1 MQIAKIMLKKNF
13 AVMLTNALADVDL
26 NFPSVQQLLNSI
38 LWPLEHLT
46 KAVTKIGRAST
57 DRKTGDSIG
66 GAALASSAG
75 DEEMAAEDEDAP
87 NLYRNSALDI
97 YEGELEPRHRDNT
110 PSSEGEDQFD
120 DEDADMDDLD
130 EGAMLGSDLSDAS
143 DEDGDVIAKI
153 GRDTDTLEGD
163 HDDKDDVNNE
173 DEDDEEDD
181 EDGNNDEDNED
192 DKDDDDKDDDNH
204 DDHNVHNADLE
215 MEIADRVGGPV
226 GL

>member
-1 MQIAKIMLKKNF
+1 MQIAKIMLEKNF

-57 DRKTGDSIG
+57 DQKTGDSIG
-66 GAALASSAG
+66 GAASASSAG

-87 NLYRNSALDI
+87 DLYRNSALGL
-97 YEGELEPRHRDNT
+97 Y
-110 PSSEGEDQFD
+110 
-120 DEDADMDDLD
+120 EDADMDDLD

-163 HDDKDDVNNE
+163 HDDKDDDDDE

-192 DKDDDDKDDDNH
+192 DKDDDNH

-215 MEIADRVGGPV
+215 M
-226 GL
+226 